1 MAFFLES
8 QTDFIIFLSCLA
20 HITLAA
26 VCFTLGKAG
35 NNRLPWVWLA
45 LFGLARGVDEWLD
58 LMAYSL
64 GDNQVFGAV
73 RILVMGVSF
82 LFLAEFGR
90 SGMNRIMGRGPGRW
104 VLLPL
109 LAVAVSGGLSGLS
122 GLNTVTRCVMG
133 LAGGVWAASALFML
147 SRRVGHSS
155 RPWMLAGSTAA
166 GLYAVTTVLVVPG
179 IPIIPS
185 LFKNDRFFQ
194 WAGFPVQLFEG
205 LLALGIAAA
214 LWALLRDEA
223 GLHKGHTGSRY
234 ALGVVVILASTLWF
248 GWAITQFWGD
258 RALSILR
265 QDSRTHISAL
275 SNLIGGELTKNDYSA
290 AALAG
295 SPWVVPALVSG
306 DSLDIQ
312 RANSVLDRYRETYEA
327 SVCYL
332 LDMTGTTVASSNRD
346 SPDSFVGMFYGF
358 RPYFQQAVQGLPGRY
373 FALGVTSGERG
384 YYSSFPVRDG
394 QGRIVG
400 AAVVKSTID
409 MLENDVKRHDY
420 CFFMGP
426 QGIIFLSSRPDML
439 FNSFWAVSEE
449 VQGILS
455 DSKQFG
461 PGPFKPVLP
470 AEYPDGSFFDFDG
483 QQFLMNRQ
491 FIGNDG
497 WSIALMN
504 STFQIRWYRL
514 FCITLT
520 LILCVLAIVFSVAL
534 YLTRDYAG
542 RIAASE
548 RRYYSLVQGSP
559 NCIILLDREGRFITI
574 NKSGLYDMGLGGQD
588 VTGRR
593 FTEIWPEDVRPGV
606 DRAITQV
613 LQGFQMSF
621 EAGYVRPDG
630 VHITWNVALNP
641 IYDEDGHI
649 QHFVAI
655 STNITERKR
664 AEEAIR
670 ESEAKFRTLFDSASD
685 AILIMDGI
693 SFVDCNPKTLEM
705 FGCSREQIIGRSPG
719 YFSPDIQQDGR
730 PSGEKASEYIKQVL
744 KGQAKYFQWQHCTL
758 DGALFEVEISLNRI
772 RLKDRYYV
780 QAILRDITHRKQQ
793 EEQLRLQAAA
803 LESAANAIVITGLDG
818 RISWINPAFTSLT
831 GYGPGEVMG
840 QKMVFLNSGQQ
851 DRSFYRELWKTI
863 FSGQVWHG
871 EMVNRRKDGTHYFE
885 EQTITPV
892 RDARGDI
899 THFIAIKQD
908 ISHRK
913 QQEKQLSYLAT
924 HDSLTGL
931 PNRRMLEE
939 ALVRVVA
946 RARRGSAS
954 TLLFMDLDNFK
965 VVNDTLGHAAGDQ
978 VLFTLTRLVRGLLR
992 TEDLLVRFGGD
1003 ELAVLL
1009 EGIGIEEGC
1018 AIAERMLREVEEYRF
1033 TLDGQSFH
1041 LTLSIGL
1048 VAIDGQQDPG
1058 VVLSQADTAMYMAKD
1073 QGRNRAVLYRPE
1085 DGVLDRLSE
1094 ANQWVVRIKSALKE
1108 NRFIL
1113 YYQPLVRVADDQVD
1127 HYEVLVRMRGED
1139 GEIIPPGSF
1148 IPAAERFGL
1157 MPQLDRWVFNNVM
1170 VKLHDYPGT
1179 RLFMNLSGRSLADEA
1194 LLDYIEYSIERSGVD
1209 PRRLG
1214 FEITETAA
1222 IQDLAVA
1229 ERWVRRLKTLGCR
1242 FALDDFGSGFNS
1254 FIYLRKLPVDRV
1266 KIDGYYIRALENDPT
1281 RRALVQAMHALACTL
1296 GMETVAEFVEN
1307 ENILQVIREIGI
1319 TYGQG
1324 YFLYPPEPDL
1334 LRQA

>member
-1 MAFFLES
+1 MAFLLES
-8 QTDFIIFLSCLA
+8 QTDFIYFFSCLA
-20 HITLAA
+20 HIILAA

-35 NNRLPWVWLA
+35 NHRLPWVWLV
-45 LFGLARGVDEWLD
+45 LFGVARSIGEWLD
-58 LMAYSL
+58 LMTYSL
-64 GDNQVFGAV
+64 GDNQVFGAA
-73 RILVMGVSF
+73 RICIMAVSF

-90 SGMNRIMGRGPGRW
+90 SGMNRILGRGPGRW

-109 LAVAVSGGLSGLS
+109 LAVAVAGGLAGLSGL
-122 GLNTVTRCVMG
+122 TAVTMCVMG
-133 LAGGVWAASALFML
+133 LAGGAWAACALFML
-147 SRRVGHSS
+147 SRRVGHST
-155 RPWMLAGSTAA
+155 RPWMLAGGTAT
-166 GLYAVTTVLVVPG
+166 GLYAIITGLVVPG
-179 IPIIPS
+179 IPIMPT
-185 LFKNDRFFQ
+185 LFKNDRFFL
-194 WAGFPVQLFEG
+194 WLGFPVQITEG

-214 LWALLRDEA
+214 LWVLLRDDA
-223 GLHKGHTGSRY
+223 GLYKGHTSSRY
-234 ALGVVVILASTLWF
+234 ALRMVVIMASTLCF
-248 GWAITQFWGD
+248 GWAVTQFWGD
-258 RALSILR
+258 RALNILR

-275 SNLIGGELTKNDYSA
+275 SNLIGGELTKTDFSA
-290 AALAG
+290 ASMAR
-295 SPWVVPALVSG
+295 SPWIAPALVSG

-312 RANSVLDRYRETYEA
+312 RANSVLDRYRETHET

-332 LDMTGTTVASSNRD
+332 LDITGTTVASSNRD
-346 SPDSFVGMFYGF
+346 SPDSFVGKFYGF
-358 RPYFQQAVQGLPGRY
+358 RPYFRQAVKGLPGRY
-373 FALGVTSGERG
+373 FALGVTSRERG
-384 YYSSFPVRDG
+384 YYASFPVRDG
-394 QGRIVG
+394 QGKIVG
-400 AAVVKSTID
+400 AAVVKSNID
-409 MLENDVKRHDY
+409 MLENDVRRHDY
-420 CFFMGP
+420 CFFVDP
-426 QGIIFLSSRPDML
+426 QGIIFLSSRPEML
-439 FNSFWAVSEE
+439 FKGLWPIKKE
-449 VQGILS
+449 VQNLLS
-455 DSKQFG
+455 ASQQFG
-461 PGPFKPVLP
+461 PGPFEPVLP
-470 AEYPDGSFFDFDG
+470 AEYADGSYFDFGG
-483 QQFLMNRQ
+483 QLFLMNRQ
-491 FIGNDG
+491 FIGEDG

-520 LILCVLAIVFSVAL
+520 LILFLLAIVFSVAL

-559 NCIILLDREGRFITI
+559 NCIMLFDREGRFITI
-574 NKSGLYDMGLGGQD
+574 NRSGLYDMGFGED
-588 VTGRR
+588 DATGRR
-593 FTEIWPEDVRPGV
+593 FAEIWPEEVRPGV
-606 DRAITQV
+606 DRAINQV

-630 VHITWNVALNP
+630 LHITWNVVLNP

-649 QHFVAI
+649 RHFVAI
-655 STNITERKR
+655 STNITERKQ

-670 ESEAKFRTLFDSASD
+670 ENEVKFRTLFDSAND
-685 AILIMDGI
+685 AILIMDGMT
-693 SFVDCNPKTLEM
+693 FVDCNPKTLEM

-719 YFSPDIQQDGR
+719 DFSPDFQPGGR
-730 PSGEKASEYIKQVL
+730 SSGEMVSEYIKAVL
-744 KGQAKYFQWQHCTL
+744 EGEAKYFQWQHRTL
-758 DGALFEVEISLNRI
+758 DGTLFEVEISLNRI

-780 QAILRDITHRKQQ
+780 QAMLRDITHRKQQ

-803 LESAANAIVITGLDG
+803 LGSAANAIVITGLDG
-818 RISWINPAFTSLT
+818 RITWINPAFTALT
-831 GYGPGEVMG
+831 GYDPGEVMG
-840 QKMVFLNSGQQ
+840 QKMVFLNSGRQ
-851 DRSFYRELWKTI
+851 DRAFYQELWETV

-892 RDARGDI
+892 RDTRGEI

-913 QQEKQLSYLAT
+913 QQEQQLSYLAT

-931 PNRRMLEE
+931 PNRRLLEE
-939 ALVRVVA
+939 ALKRAVA
-946 RARRGSAS
+946 RARRGTAS

-978 VLFTLTRLVRGLLR
+978 VLFTLTKLVRGVLR

-1009 EGIGIEEGC
+1009 EGSGIEEGC
-1018 AIAERMLREVEEYRF
+1018 AVAERMRREVEEYRF
-1033 TLDGQSFH
+1033 TLDDHSFH

-1048 VAIDGQQDPG
+1048 VAIDGQEDPG
-1058 VVLSQADTAMYMAKD
+1058 TVLSQADTAMYMSKD

-1108 NRFIL
+1108 NRFVL
-1113 YYQPLVRVADDQVD
+1113 YYQPLVRMADDQVD
-1127 HYEVLVRMRGED
+1127 HCEVLIRMRAED
-1139 GEIIPPGSF
+1139 GEIISPGSF

-1157 MPQLDRWVFNNVM
+1157 MPQLDRWVFNNVI
-1170 VKLHDYPGT
+1170 VKLHDHPGA
-1179 RLFMNLSGRSLADEA
+1179 RLFMNLSGHSLADEA
-1194 LLDYIEYSIERSGVD
+1194 LLDYIEYSIQRSGVD

-1222 IQDLAVA
+1222 IQDLVVA

-1307 ENILQVIREIGI
+1307 ENILQIVREIGI

-1324 YFLYPPEPDL
+1324 YFLYSPEPDL
-1334 LRQA
+1334 PRDA